1 MSIQVTSRLGMVV
14 YNHRS
19 PDNEASVAK
28 GIPMNWIK
36 VLKANWPGKY
46 RYRYR
51 GPSTTEYD
59 RSPYHCLAK
68 YATSFAIYER
78 K

>member
-1 MSIQVTSRLGMVV
+1 MKVLNMIK
-14 YNHRS
+14 YNYIS
-19 PDNEASVAK
+19 PANEASIAK
-28 GIPMNWIK
+28 GIPVSFIELFK
-36 VLKANWPGKY
+36 KQWPGKY

-59 RSPYHCLAK
+59 RSPCHCLAK

-78 K
+78 

>member
-1 MSIQVTSRLGMVV
+1 MNVLNMIK
-14 YNHRS
+14 YNYIS
-19 PDNEASVAK
+19 PANEASIAK
-28 GIPMNWIK
+28 GIPVSFIELFK
-36 VLKANWPGKY
+36 KQWPGKY

-51 GPSTTEYD
+51 GPSTSEYV

>member
-1 MSIQVTSRLGMVV
+1 MDFGKELLNMIK
-14 YNHRS
+14 YNYIS
-19 PDNEASVAK
+19 PANEASIAK
-28 GIPMNWIK
+28 GIPVSFIELFK
-36 VLKANWPGKY
+36 KQWPGKY

-59 RSPYHCLAK
+59 RNSMYCLAK

-78 K
+78 

>member
-1 MSIQVTSRLGMVV
+1 MKVLNMIK
-14 YNHRS
+14 YNYIS
-19 PDNEASVAK
+19 PANEASIAK
-28 GIPMNWIK
+28 GIPVSFIELFK
-36 VLKANWPGKY
+36 KQWPGKY

-51 GPSTTEYD
+51 GPSTPTYRRD
-59 RSPYHCLAK
+59 PSYCLAK

>member
-1 MSIQVTSRLGMVV
+1 MKVLNMIK
-14 YNHRS
+14 YNYIS
-19 PDNEASVAK
+19 PANEASIAE
-28 GIPMNWIK
+28 GIPVDFIELFK
-36 VLKANWPGKY
+36 KQWPGKY

-59 RSPYHCLAK
+59 RNSMYCLAK

-78 K
+78 

>member
-1 MSIQVTSRLGMVV
+1 MKVLNMIK
-14 YNHRS
+14 YNYIS
-19 PDNEASVAK
+19 PANEASIAK
-28 GIPMNWIK
+28 GIPVDFIELFK
-36 VLKANWPGKY
+36 KQWPGKY

-59 RSPYHCLAK
+59 RSPYHCLGK

-78 K
+78 

>member
-1 MSIQVTSRLGMVV
+1 MKVLNMIK
-14 YNHRS
+14 YNYIS
-19 PDNEASVAK
+19 PANEASIAK
-28 GIPMNWIK
+28 GIPVDFIELFK
-36 VLKANWPGKY
+36 KQWPGKY

>member
-1 MSIQVTSRLGMVV
+1 MNVLSMIK
-14 YNHRS
+14 YNYIS
-19 PDNEASVAK
+19 PANEASIAK
-28 GIPMNWIK
+28 GIPVDFIELFK
-36 VLKANWPGKY
+36 KQWPGKY

-78 K
+78 

>member
-1 MSIQVTSRLGMVV
+1 MTIQVTSRLGMVV

-51 GPSTTEYD
+51 GPSTPTYRRD
-59 RSPYHCLAK
+59 PSYCLAK

>member
-1 MSIQVTSRLGMVV
+1 MKVLNMIK
-14 YNHRS
+14 YNYIS
-19 PDNEASVAK
+19 PANEASIAK
-28 GIPMNWIK
+28 GIPVDFIELFK
-36 VLKANWPGKY
+36 KQWPGKY

-78 K
+78 

>member
-1 MSIQVTSRLGMVV
+1 MKVLNMIK
-14 YNHRS
+14 YNYIS
-19 PDNEASVAK
+19 PANEASIAK
-28 GIPMNWIK
+28 GIPVSFIELFK
-36 VLKANWPGKY
+36 KQWPGTY

-59 RSPYHCLAK
+59 RNAMYCLAK

-78 K
+78 

>member
-1 MSIQVTSRLGMVV
+1 MNVLSMIKYNYISPANETSI
-14 YNHRS
+14 
-19 PDNEASVAK
+19 AK
-28 GIPMNWIK
+28 GIPVSFIELFK
-36 VLKANWPGKY
+36 KQWPGKY

>member
-1 MSIQVTSRLGMVV
+1 MNVLSMIK
-14 YNHRS
+14 YNYIS
-19 PDNEASVAK
+19 PANEASIAK
-28 GIPMNWIK
+28 GIPVSFIELFK
-36 VLKANWPGKY
+36 KQWPGKY

-51 GPSTTEYD
+51 GPSTTKYD

-78 K
+78 